1 MRDLAR
7 RLRLAVV
14 CAIVGLSV
22 LSGCATTTG
31 GDARDPL
38 ESLNRGIYTFNDG
51 FDTLLAK
58 PIAEVY
64 QGVIPPLVRT
74 GVSNVFANLYDVT
87 VALNNLLQGKI
98 VEALSD
104 ASRVV
109 INTTVG
115 LLGVFDI
122 ATEAGLEKHD
132 EDFGQT
138 LGYWGMD
145 DGPYLILPFLGPS
158 TLRDA
163 FGRVVDWGSDPT
175 TYLQPNR
182 DRNAVQGFRLVTR
195 RAELL
200 RASRLLDVAA
210 LDEYAF
216 VRDAYLQ
223 RRRNLIHDGNPPR
236 EKDDATEA
244 TPARDA
250 TSARGVNRRTAEPAE
265 SGLTLLGSTPPTP
278 TDEETRLRKVPGPV
292 AEPTGA
298 DDAATPAAEE
308 PAVRVWLSS
317 PNQ

>member
-7 RLRLAVV
+7 RLRLAAV

-22 LSGCATTTG
+22 LSGCATTN

-51 FDTLLAK
+51 FDTVLAK

-74 GVSNVFANLYDVT
+74 GVSNVFANLTDVT

-104 ASRVV
+104 AGRVV
-109 INTTVG
+109 INTTLG

-138 LGYWGMD
+138 LGYWGIGG
-145 DGPYLILPFLGPS
+145 GPYLILPFLGPS
-158 TLRDA
+158 TLRDL
-163 FGRVVDWGSDPT
+163 FGRVVDWGTDPT
-175 TYLQPNR
+175 TYIQPNR

-200 RASRLLDVAA
+200 SASRLLDVAA

-223 RRRNLIHDGNPPR
+223 RRRNLIYDGNPPR
-236 EKDDATEA
+236 EKDDSTEA
-244 TPARDA
+244 MPGRDA
-250 TSARGVNRRTAEPAE
+250 TAERGVNLRTAEPADGMPALQSSE
-265 SGLTLLGSTPPTP
+265 PPKAPDEQTLLRNAP
-278 TDEETRLRKVPGPV
+278 DPV
-292 AEPTGA
+292 AETTGA
-298 DDAATPAAEE
+298 DDAATPAAEVSM
-308 PAVRVWLSS
+308 VRVWLSG